1 MSCLAMDLM
10 RSMHELAEKM
20 DSKVDI
26 RTGMREI
33 NKLPHKLLILIMVNR
48 RRVTPVP
55 QLNVGINRS
64 ANKRAISH
72 TSQLQEIHS
81 VVLL

>member
-20 DSKVDI
+20 DNEADI
-26 RTGMREI
+26 KAGMREI

-64 ANKRAISH
+64 ENWRAISH
-72 TSQLQEIHS
+72 TSQLQEIHG